1 MQPFSYPMTSPPEI
15 RISRVRN
22 VLTNPSWLWAVT
34 SIMLSDTGIFLNW
47 NPTTAL
53 SQNRHGTAN
62 EDAKDQERAVAL
74 QYKQWEDEFEE
85 SLGDIE
91 RLGDSCYDSM

>member
-1 MQPFSYPMTSPPEI
+1 
-15 RISRVRN
+15 
-22 VLTNPSWLWAVT
+22 
-34 SIMLSDTGIFLNW
+34 MLSDTGIFLNW

-91 RLGDSCYDSM
+91 RLGESCYDSM